1 MFLST
6 DSILQGGKY
15 RILSLLG
22 QGGFGITY
30 LAEHTLLGRK
40 VAVKE
45 FFMKDVCNR
54 EDDSRVSVPS
64 LGSRELVEKF
74 RIKFLKEARLIA
86 TFNNPHIISV
96 YDVFEEN
103 GTAYYVMEY
112 LEGKSLSALVAGGA
126 GIDEEV
132 AVRYVRQVAKAL
144 SDIHSRNLL
153 HLDVKPANIML
164 KESGEAVL
172 IDFGI
177 SKHYDE
183 AGSQTSSGL
192 VGLSEGYAPM
202 EQYKKG
208 GISSFSPATD
218 IYSLGATL
226 YKLLTGITPPH
237 ASDVYDDGLPA
248 LPDGISADVR
258 RAVEAAMQPR
268 RRERPQSAA
277 EFIALLDSENKAAA
291 VIAGATAVAD
301 SHAESLTMVD
311 VPIVM
316 PMPEPVA
323 ETAIASVVE
332 QVEPVIKETPAT
344 TVSPAASVGDVTK
357 KSAPVRKNKQNSG
370 KGWLVLLL
378 LLLLL
383 IGVVIYFVIGEN
395 AGSENSAYK
404 AKKDTVATLENP
416 AQDDIAQGMLPI
428 EADNSQQPTWEDSVA
443 IVEEKPDAEPAT
455 VPVPKKEV
463 KEPVPVKI
471 VEVEE
476 VSDMPEYEESGDVLV
491 EEEVEEEQIFYAI
504 EEQPSFPGG
513 MQKMYEYLS
522 KNIKYPKAS
531 LDKGSQGKTILRFV
545 VEKDGSITRV
555 EILKSSG
562 DAFLDREAV
571 RVVEAMPKWSPG
583 MQGDRPVRGWFTLPI
598 NFRLQ

>member
-1 MFLST
+1 
-6 DSILQGGKY
+6 
-15 RILSLLG
+15 
-22 QGGFGITY
+22 
-30 LAEHTLLGRK
+30 
-40 VAVKE
+40 
-45 FFMKDVCNR
+45 
-54 EDDSRVSVPS
+54 
-64 LGSRELVEKF
+64 
-74 RIKFLKEARLIA
+74 
-86 TFNNPHIISV
+86 
-96 YDVFEEN
+96 
-103 GTAYYVMEY
+103 
-112 LEGKSLSALVAGGA
+112 
-126 GIDEEV
+126 
-132 AVRYVRQVAKAL
+132 
-144 SDIHSRNLL
+144 
-153 HLDVKPANIML
+153 ML

-248 LPDGISADVR
+248 LPDGISANVR

-277 EFIALLDSENKAAA
+277 EFIALLDSDNKAAA

-332 QVEPVIKETPAT
+332 QVEPVIQETPAT
-344 TVSPAASVGDVTK
+344 TVSPAAPVGDVTK
-357 KSAPVRKNKQNSG
+357 KSAPVRNDKQNGG

-383 IGVVIYFVIGEN
+383 VGGVVYFVIGKEPDS
-395 AGSENSAYK
+395 GKSAHK

-416 AQDDIAQGMLPI
+416 ARDDIAQGMLPI
-428 EADNSQQPTWEDSVA
+428 EADYSQQPTWEDSVA
-443 IVEEKPDAEPAT
+443 IVEEKPDAESAT

-491 EEEVEEEQIFYAI
+491 EEEVEEEQIFFAV
-504 EEQPSFPGG
+504 EVQPSFPGG
-513 MQKMYEYLS
+513 VSALYRFLS
-522 KNIKYPKAS
+522 ENLKYPRIS
-531 LDKGSQGKTILRFV
+531 RDNNSQGITIVRFI
-545 VEKDGSITRV
+545 VEKDGSITNAEV
-555 EILKSSG
+555 LKSSG
-562 DAFLDREAV
+562 DIYLDKEAM
-571 RVVEAMPKWSPG
+571 RVVSTMPKWSPG
-583 MQGDRPVRGWFTLPI
+583 MQGDRPVSVWFNLPI

>member
-6 DSILQGGKY
+6 GSILQGGRY

-40 VAVKE
+40 VAIKE

-54 EDDSRVSVPS
+54 EDNSRVSVPS
-64 LGSRELVEKF
+64 LGSRELVENF
-74 RIKFLKEARLIA
+74 RNKFLKEARLIA
-86 TFNNPHIISV
+86 TFDNPHIISV

-112 LEGKSLSALVAGGA
+112 LEGESLSALVAGGA

-132 AVRYVRQVAKAL
+132 AVGYVRQVAKAL

-164 KESGEAVL
+164 KDSGEAVL

-177 SKHYDE
+177 SKHYDD

-226 YKLLTGITPPH
+226 YKLLTGVTPPH

-248 LPDGISADVR
+248 LPDRISVHVR
-258 RAVEAAMQPR
+258 KAVEAAMQPR

-277 EFIALLDSENKAAA
+277 EFIALLDSDNKVAA
-291 VIAGATAVAD
+291 VIAGATVVATGQ
-301 SHAESLTMVD
+301 AEPLTMVD
-311 VPIVM
+311 VPVAT
-316 PMPEPVA
+316 PMPEPAAETVFASVA
-323 ETAIASVVE
+323 ESA
-332 QVEPVIKETPAT
+332 EPV
-344 TVSPAASVGDVTK
+344 VSVAPAAPVEESVK
-357 KSAPVRKNKQNSG
+357 KDTSVQKPKNNGGRG
-370 KGWLVLLL
+370 KLMLLL

-383 IGVVIYFVIGEN
+383 LLGGVIYFVVWRKTDSVKPAKKETVE
-395 AGSENSAYK
+395 GSESG
-404 AKKDTVATLENP
+404 TLL
-416 AQDDIAQGMLPI
+416 DDI
-428 EADNSQQPTWEDSVA
+428 SSDSVVETMPIVEAEVQEVEENKPA
-443 IVEEKPDAEPAT
+443 IVEEELNAEPEA
-455 VPVPKKEV
+455 VSASKQEVKSASVKKEEEKSWSNDPEESAYKDV
-463 KEPVPVKI
+463 ADIK
-471 VEVEE
+471 VEE
-476 VSDMPEYEESGDVLV
+476 DI
-491 EEEVEEEQIFYAI
+491 EEEETVFVVDEKPA
-504 EEQPSFPGG
+504 SFPGG
-513 MQKMYEYLS
+513 NQAVFKYLS
-522 KNIKYPKAS
+522 QNIKYPEVS
-531 LDKGSQGKTILRFV
+531 RNNCSQGRVFVRFF
-545 VEKDGSITRV
+545 VEVDGSITQV
-555 EILKSSG
+555 EVLKSSG
-562 DAFLDREAV
+562 DPHLDNEAV
-571 RVVEAMPKWSPG
+571 RVVSTMPKWQPAEQNG
-583 MQGDRPVRGWFTLPI
+583 KAVRTRFRLPI

>member
-6 DSILQGGKY
+6 GSILQGGKY

-132 AVRYVRQVAKAL
+132 AVGYVRQVAKAL

-248 LPDGISADVR
+248 LPDGISANVR
-258 RAVEAAMQPR
+258 RAVETAMQPR
-268 RRERPQSAA
+268 RKERPQSAA

-291 VIAGATAVAD
+291 VIAGATVVAD
-301 SHAESLTMVD
+301 SQAEPLTTVD
-311 VPIVM
+311 APAVNLM
-316 PMPEPVA
+316 PGRGA
-323 ETAIASVVE
+323 ETAIAPVAE
-332 QVEPVIKETPAT
+332 QTKPAT
-344 TVSPAASVGDVTK
+344 PVNPTAPVPPAAHVGGSVK
-357 KSAPVRKNKQNSG
+357 KEAPVRNDKQNGG

-416 AQDDIAQGMLPI
+416 ARDDIAQGMLLI

-443 IVEEKPDAEPAT
+443 IVEEKPDAEPET

-476 VSDMPEYEESGDVLV
+476 VSDMPEYEEPGDVMV
-491 EEEVEEEQIFYAI
+491 EEEVEDGVYGASEV
-504 EEQPSFPGG
+504 QPSFPGG
-513 MQKMYEYLS
+513 TQALLRFISENL
-522 KNIKYPKAS
+522 KYPRIS
-531 LDKGSQGKTILRFV
+531 RENGSTGTTVVRFA
-545 VEKDGSITRV
+545 VEKDGSIANAKV
-555 EILKSSG
+555 LKSSG
-562 DAFLDREAV
+562 DIYLDKEAI
-571 RVVEAMPKWSPG
+571 RVVSTMPKWSPG
-583 MQGDRPVRGWFTLPI
+583 MQNHHPVRVWFNLPI